1 MDNNRDNS
9 NFDRSNRPSSEKVDR
24 TSRSNIDRTAPRGV
38 DRTGGVDR
46 TAPHGVDRTGGV
58 DRTAPRSVDR
68 TGGVDRTAPRG
79 VDRTGQS
86 SSRQPVETDF
96 FPELHIGAD
105 DTELTSHSGRNE
117 AAEQAFEP
125 VENEYTSLKEAS
137 DRPDVTD
144 MFGDYSSNDLYSDS
158 HHTSFMDSGST
169 GEIENLSSSAPHM
182 DDYDYDELDENEP
195 SKLRRTLKRVGK
207 VALTAFLVMI
217 IVGCIVVSSFAVYV
231 FGFVDDT
238 MDYDLYDL
246 TLNYTTTIYVED
258 QSYTPQSES
267 DPETKWIEYQELYYE
282 NRTWVGIND
291 MDQNVIDAFIAAE
304 DERFYK
310 HKGVDWKRTIGS
322 FANLFLHFWETEQ
335 GGSTITQQLVKNLTS
350 DDEKSA
356 MRKIR
361 EIMRAR
367 NVESVYA
374 KDTIIECYL
383 NVIYLGN
390 NCYGIEAAANY
401 YFGKSASELTV
412 AEAATIAAITKSPSG
427 YDPITKPENNKTRRE
442 WIIKNMHNIQSIYNG
457 ERGITEEERDAALAE
472 KITIVGSHSKVEET
486 EEGEE
491 KKTTTG
497 AYSWFTDALIEQVV
511 EDLMAEQGISKEGAE
526 NKVYR
531 GGLKI
536 YATLDTDAQAVVD
549 SVFVPDTYF
558 AQVYGTEQKAQ
569 GAITVMDYEG
579 HVVALAGGRGEKT
592 GKRDLNRA
600 YSVARQPGSSM
611 KPIGV
616 YAPALESN
624 VITYSTMIEN
634 TTLKVGGVTFK
645 NSGGFTSAKEPIH
658 RAIQK
663 SYNLVA
669 GRVYLKYN
677 NPEKLFEFVTNN
689 FGITTLVESTVID
702 GKTYSDIG
710 LSQLALGGSTYGLTT
725 VEEAAAYATF
735 GNGGLYYE
743 PTLYTIIKDQSNKT
757 VLEYDSEPIEAI
769 SAETSYIM
777 NKMMQS
783 VVSGG
788 TGSAAAFGGW
798 EIFGKTGTTNDNK
811 DRWFAGGTPYY
822 VASCWFGCDIP
833 FNMARMSTSGN
844 PALNLWKPVMKGLH
858 ENLAKKSF
866 PTCSTVKH
874 ARYCAVSGGLATDK
888 CTEGVEWGY
897 YKKDYAPVCTEH
909 KGGKV
914 LGGSDPDPT
923 TTTSTAPTEPSAPT
937 SSEPTSSAAPE
948 PSQTPSSSQSTPS
961 SATSSAAAEADD

>member
-1 MDNNRDNS
+1 MVDSNRDNS
-9 NFDRSNRPSSEKVDR
+9 KFDRSNQSSSRNVDR
-24 TSRSNIDRTAPRGV
+24 TSRPD
-38 DRTGGVDR
+38 VDR
-46 TAPHGVDRTGGV
+46 TASRSVDRTGGV

-68 TGGVDRTAPRG
+68 TGGVDRSGNVDRTSSRSVDRTSG
-79 VDRTGQS
+79 VDRTA
-86 SSRQPVETDF
+86 RKTVETDF
-96 FPELHIGAD
+96 FPELHIGAND
-105 DTELTSHSGRNE
+105 NELMSNSGTDRS
-117 AAEQAFEP
+117 AEQAFEP
-125 VENEYTSLKEAS
+125 VENVYAPAEDTA

-144 MFGDYSSNDLYSDS
+144 MFGTDSSNDLFSDS
-158 HHTSFMDSGST
+158 HRTSFMHSGPD
-169 GEIENLSSSAPHM
+169 EEMENLSSSAPHIVDYDD
-182 DDYDYDELDENEP
+182 DDYSDQEP
-195 SKLRRTLKRVGK
+195 SKLKKTLKRVGK
-207 VALTAFLVMI
+207 VALTAFLVMV

-258 QSYTPQSES
+258 QSYVPQSAN
-267 DPETKWIEYQELYYE
+267 DPQTKWLEYQELYYE

-322 FANLFLHFWETEQ
+322 FANLFLHFWDTEQ
-335 GGSTITQQLVKNLTS
+335 GGSTITQQLVKNLTA

-374 KDTIIECYL
+374 KDTILECYL

-401 YFGKSASELTV
+401 YFGKSASDLTV

-427 YDPITKPENNKTRRE
+427 YDPVTKPENNKTRRE
-442 WIIKNMHNIQSIYNG
+442 WIIKNMHNIESIYNG
-457 ERGITEEERDAALAE
+457 ERGISKQERDEALAQ
-472 KITIVGSHSKVEET
+472 KITIVGKHSKT
-486 EEGEE
+486 EATDEGEE
-491 KKTTTG
+491 KKTSD

-511 EDLMAEQGISKEGAE
+511 EDLMEEQGISKEGAE
-526 NKVYR
+526 NKIYR

-549 SVFVPDTYF
+549 SVFTNDKSF
-558 AQVYGTEQKAQ
+558 AQVYGTKQKAQ

-579 HVVALAGGRGEKT
+579 HVVAIAGGRGEKT

-600 YSVARQPGSSM
+600 YSAPRQPGSSM

-616 YAPALESN
+616 YAPALENN

-634 TTLKVGGVTFK
+634 TTLTVGGVRFK

-669 GRVYLKYN
+669 ARVYLKYN
-677 NPEKLFEFVTNN
+677 NPTDLFNFVTNN

-743 PTLYTIIKDQSNKT
+743 PTLYTVIKDQSNKT
-757 VLEYDSEPIEAI
+757 VLEYDNEPIQAI
-769 SAETSYIM
+769 SEETSYIM
-777 NKMMQS
+777 NKMMQT

-788 TGSAAAFGGW
+788 TGGAAAFGGW

-833 FNMARMSTSGN
+833 FNMASMSTGGN
-844 PALNLWKPVMKGLH
+844 PALNLWKPVMQGLH
-858 ENLAKKSF
+858 EGLAKKSY

-874 ARYCAVSGGLATDK
+874 ARYCLVSGGLATDK
-888 CTEGVEWGY
+888 CTEGVAWGY

-914 LGGSDPDPT
+914 LGGSDPDPSP
-923 TTTSTAPTEPSAPT
+923 TTSTTPTPSAPT
-937 SSEPTSSAAPE
+937 SSSAPDTSSTPVT
-948 PSQTPSSSQSTPS
+948 SQPATSE
-961 SATSSAAAEADD
+961 ATSSEATASAD

>member
-9 NFDRSNRPSSEKVDR
+9 NFDRSNRRSSENVDR
-24 TSRSNIDRTAPRGV
+24 TSRSNVDRTAPRGV

-46 TAPHGVDRTGGV
+46 TAPRG
-58 DRTAPRSVDR
+58 VDR

-79 VDRTGQS
+79 VDRTGGVDRTASRGVDRTGQN

-96 FPELHIGAD
+96 FPELHIGTD
-105 DTELTSHSGRNE
+105 EIELTSHSGKNE

-125 VENEYTSLKEAS
+125 VENEYASSKDAS

-144 MFGDYSSNDLYSDS
+144 MFGTYGSNDLYSDS
-158 HHTSFMDSGST
+158 HRTGYLDSGST

-182 DDYDYDELDENEP
+182 DDYDYDELPEKEP

-207 VALTAFLVMI
+207 VALTAFLVMV

-267 DPETKWIEYQELYYE
+267 DPETKWVEYQELYYE

-291 MDQNVIDAFIAAE
+291 MDQNVIDAFVAAE

-350 DDEKSA
+350 DNEKSA

-401 YFGKSASELTV
+401 YFGKSASDLTV
-412 AEAATIAAITKSPSG
+412 AEAATIAAIAKSPSG
-427 YDPITKPENNKTRRE
+427 FDPITNPDSNKSRRE

-472 KITIVGSHSKVEET
+472 EITIVGSHSKVEEDQ
-486 EEGEE
+486 EGEE
-491 KKTTTG
+491 KKTTG
-497 AYSWFTDALIEQVV
+497 AYSWFTDALIEQVI
-511 EDLMAEQGISKEGAE
+511 EDLMAEQGISYEGAE

-549 SVFVPDTYF
+549 SVFIPDTYW

-579 HVVALAGGRGEKT
+579 HVVAIAGGRGEKT

-600 YSVARQPGSSM
+600 YSSPRQPGSSM

-624 VITYSTMIEN
+624 VITWSTMIEN
-634 TTLKVGGVTFK
+634 TSLTVGGIRYK
-645 NSGGFTSAKEPIH
+645 NSGGYTSSQETIQ

-669 GRVYLKYN
+669 ARVYLKYN
-677 NPEKLFEFVTNN
+677 DPNKLFNFVTNN

-710 LSQLALGGSTYGLTT
+710 LSQLALGSSTYGLTT

-743 PTLYTIIKDQSNKT
+743 PTFYTVIKDQSNKT
-757 VLEYDSEPIEAI
+757 VLEYDSEPTQAI

-777 NKMMQS
+777 NKMMQT

-788 TGSAAAFGGW
+788 TGASAAFGGW
-798 EIFGKTGTTNDNK
+798 EIFGKTGTTDDNK

-833 FNMARMSTSGN
+833 FNMANMSTSGN
-844 PALNLWKPVMKGLH
+844 PALNLWKPIMQGLH

-866 PTCSTVKH
+866 PTCSTVKY
-874 ARYCAVSGGLATDK
+874 ARYCVVSGGLATDK

-909 KGGKV
+909 KGGSV
-914 LGGSDPDPT
+914 LGGTDPDPT
-923 TTTSTAPTEPSAPT
+923 PTTSSAAPESSTQT
-937 SSEPTSSAAPE
+937 SSEPTSSTVPE
-948 PSQTPSSSQSTPS
+948 SSSSQATS
-961 SATSSAAAEADD
+961 SSETSSAAAEAEDQLD